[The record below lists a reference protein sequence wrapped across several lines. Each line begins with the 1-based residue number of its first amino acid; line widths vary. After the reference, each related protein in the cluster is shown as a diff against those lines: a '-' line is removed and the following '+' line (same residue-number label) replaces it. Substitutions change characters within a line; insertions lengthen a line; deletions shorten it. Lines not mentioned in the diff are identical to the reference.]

1 MEFET
6 AVGQL
11 KSIIEDME
19 RDNKQTLNETV
30 DKYKEGLE
38 LVAYC
43 NDLLKKAE
51 QQIVIYDSMF
61 SDEGD
66 VVTE

>member
-6 AVGQL
+6 AIQEL
-11 KSIIEDME
+11 KAIIEDME

-30 DKYKEGLE
+30 EKYKEGLE
-38 LVAYC
+38 LVTYC

-61 SDEGD
+61 TDNE
-66 VVTE
+66 EEAK